1 MNDKGFNLFTAL
13 ISFLLILL
21 AVLLVQ
27 SMIQS
32 ERNATDTVDHIES
45 RSKLEATAEMARADA
60 MQVFNYA
67 LRKKIE
73 DWLVSPETGVVF
85 LRLEDK
91 SWQEIQDEFAESKFG
106 GNQGS
111 QFAHFT
117 AGSLE
122 AIFHQPTHFGN
133 YTISI
138 EGKETLADGIKNAIS
153 KSLEDDFF
161 TVIECNGDP
170 RGNNCPLGTFYVNLH
185 LERLSQ
191 EEYESLPKIVV
202 RDKASGEE
210 LKQVILPKTTFR
222 IYVPLRFF
230 KAIAEA
236 RSLAHYSNSGKS
248 FSNEG
253 WINTPDDYGL
263 FAPRTHNIIE
273 QFALGMCDYGTC
285 RPREDPLNPMAV
297 GTGFPAEEGGTN
309 LFCPG
314 DNTAPTWSTTD
325 ITTKITPRYDWYA
338 DGDVPET
345 YNANNNQGWEKMQ
358 TALGDIAEA
367 RVCAVVK
374 GAKDAGYL
382 DDVEDDN
389 FAMVGEECG
398 EDGEELAF
406 DIAINVQTRESK
418 LIGGVKGDGSQAP
431 NIGRNIG
438 LFGTVNNVQYP
449 AITNTAM
456 ACSSN
461 QGDYKSRCAEVNSV
475 KVVLAFEEKDP
486 NYMVRQPKPGRERLY
501 RIAIYDNTYKPFTA
515 NWQQGNLGANFL
527 YNMEPQETRCSMQP
541 GAGWYCT
548 TTGEPGPIGRPM
560 TSGCTPA

>member
-1 MNDKGFNLFTAL
+1 MNKRGFNLFTAL

-27 SMIQS
+27 SMIQA

-45 RSKLEATAEMARADA
+45 RSKLEATSEMARADA

-85 LRLEDK
+85 LKLEDK
-91 SWQEIQDEFAESKFG
+91 SWEEIQDDFAESKFG
-106 GNQGS
+106 GTQGS

-122 AIFHQPTHFGN
+122 AIFHQPSHFGN

-138 EGKETLADGIKNAIS
+138 EGKETLAEGIKNAIA

-185 LERLSQ
+185 LERLTQ
-191 EEYESLPKIVV
+191 QEYENLPKIVV
-202 RDKASGEE
+202 TDKASGEE

-248 FSNEG
+248 FENEG
-253 WINTPDDYGL
+253 WINTADDYGL
-263 FAPRTHNIIE
+263 FAPKTHNEIE
-273 QFALGMCDYGTC
+273 QFALGMCDYSSC
-285 RPREDPLNPMAV
+285 KPREDPLTPMAINTELPAK
-297 GTGFPAEEGGTN
+297 TGALN

-314 DNTAPTWSTTD
+314 DSTAPTWSTTD
-325 ITTKITPRYDWYA
+325 ITIPITGNYA
-338 DGDVPET
+338 WFSDGDVPAT
-345 YNANNNQGWEKMQ
+345 YNANNNSGWEKMQ
-358 TALGDIAEA
+358 TALGKVAEA
-367 RVCAVVK
+367 RVCAVIK
-374 GAKDAGYL
+374 GAKNAGYL
-382 DDVEDDN
+382 DDVADDN
-389 FAMVGEECG
+389 FAMVGEECDDSG
-398 EDGEELAF
+398 TNLAF
-406 DIAINVQTRESK
+406 DIAINVQTGESK
-418 LIGGVKGDGSQAP
+418 LIGGGAKSAAQGVNP
-431 NIGRNIG
+431 GRNIG
-438 LFGTVNNVQYP
+438 LFGAVDNVQFP
-449 AITNTAM
+449 VITSTAM
-456 ACSSN
+456 TCSSN

-475 KVVLAFEEKDP
+475 KVVLAFEETDP
-486 NYMVRQPKPGRERLY
+486 NYMVRRPKPGRERLY
-501 RIAIYDNTYKPFTA
+501 RIAIFDNTYKPFTA
-515 NWQQGNLGANFL
+515 NWQQGNLGGNDL
-527 YNMEPQETRCSMQP
+527 YSIAPQETMCSMAP
-541 GAGWYCT
+541 GQGWNCT
-548 TTGEPGPIGRPM
+548 TIGTPGPLGSPM
-560 TSGCTPA
+560 TSGCTPG